1 MYDVSGVATVDQFNS
16 LYILAEEEP
25 KSGDQGAIQ
34 TMTSGADSPELFEV
48 MFTAKDGNESRVVSR
63 HPICM
68 GSAMCAVVGS
78 QRTSVVD
85 YDVEV
90 AQFAAIADPIVKDSL
105 NGMIVWVRPNLMS
118 DGRLSIDVRGGTRIS
133 SDEQPVEIGSALL
146 GPVQET
152 SGRESTVSQ
161 RLVLEGADG
170 VWSADLGAMT
180 GEDSVGLS
188 MTIRRL

>member
-1 MYDVSGVATVDQFNS
+1 
-16 LYILAEEEP
+16 
-25 KSGDQGAIQ
+25 
-34 TMTSGADSPELFEV
+34 
-48 MFTAKDGNESRVVSR
+48 
-63 HPICM
+63 
-68 GSAMCAVVGS
+68 
-78 QRTSVVD
+78 
-85 YDVEV
+85 
-90 AQFAAIADPIVKDSL
+90 
-105 NGMIVWVRPNLMS
+105 MIVWVRPNLMS

>member
-1 MYDVSGVATVDQFNS
+1 M
-16 LYILAEEEP
+16 L
-25 KSGDQGAIQ
+25 
-34 TMTSGADSPELFEV
+34 ELFCQQEILV
-48 MFTAKDGNESRVVSR
+48 PEQ
-63 HPICM
+63 P
-68 GSAMCAVVGS
+68 
-78 QRTSVVD
+78 VD